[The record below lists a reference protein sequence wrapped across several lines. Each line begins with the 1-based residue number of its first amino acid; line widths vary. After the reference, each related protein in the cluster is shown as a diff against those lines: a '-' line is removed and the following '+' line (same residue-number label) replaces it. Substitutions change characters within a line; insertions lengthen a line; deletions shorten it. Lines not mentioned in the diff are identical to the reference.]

1 MEPDLDHQKKPVEH
15 EISLQRPL
23 SLIEEIFERLVKTLS
38 VSLMNAYP

>member
-15 EISLQRPL
+15 EISLQRAL

>member
-15 EISLQRPL
+15 ETSLQRPL
-23 SLIEEIFERLVKTLS
+23 SLIEEIFGRLVKTSS